1 MVVPTVIKEE
11 ADNAWTFLQPFTPAL
26 WATTMMFLI
35 YTGLVVWLLE
45 HKMNPDFRGSPLYQ
59 VVTLFWFAF
68 SAVFYAHRESVHN
81 GLSRLVVVAWLFV
94 AFVLTS
100 SYTAN
105 LASRLTTQQ
114 ITPIVNVYGH
124 YKLGYRSSYVG
135 RFLTHDSG
143 VANINLEPYSSRKA
157 YKEALS
163 KGAKNGGVDAILDEV
178 PFVRAFLSSECGYSM
193 VGTTYQSGGFGFVFR
208 KGFPLVQ
215 EFSKGILNLS
225 ESDKFEKIKAIYFS
239 DTTNKCPDS
248 SEDLRRLEDSSSKH
262 HELDVSVMNDA
273 DQNMVTQ
280 TPSFVNPEIIDGL
293 PSNQI
298 HEGEKSEMSCTSDR
312 VITK

>member
-1 MVVPTVIKEE
+1 
-11 ADNAWTFLQPFTPAL
+11 
-26 WATTMMFLI
+26 
-35 YTGLVVWLLE
+35 
-45 HKMNPDFRGSPLYQ
+45 
-59 VVTLFWFAF
+59 
-68 SAVFYAHRESVHN
+68 
-81 GLSRLVVVAWLFV
+81 
-94 AFVLTS
+94 
-100 SYTAN
+100 
-105 LASRLTTQQ
+105 
-114 ITPIVNVYGH
+114 
-124 YKLGYRSSYVG
+124 
-135 RFLTHDSG
+135 
-143 VANINLEPYSSRKA
+143 
-157 YKEALS
+157 
-163 KGAKNGGVDAILDEV
+163 
-178 PFVRAFLSSECGYSM
+178 M

-248 SEDLRRLEDSSSKH
+248 SEDLRRLGVESFWGLYLITGTISSMALIIFLSQDNYSRQKIRECKSINCFLKYIYQERVSSQFFSLQMLQENNNSSNAEDSSSKH